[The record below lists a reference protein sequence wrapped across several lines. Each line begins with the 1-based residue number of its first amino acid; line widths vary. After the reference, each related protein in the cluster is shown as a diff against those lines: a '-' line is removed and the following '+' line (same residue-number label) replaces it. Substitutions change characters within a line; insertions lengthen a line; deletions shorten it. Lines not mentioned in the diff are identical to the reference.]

1 MKNNTKNDLSFIS
14 KTLNQIK
21 NQIKVIIFV
30 ILLVIIF
37 VIFLFIPGKN
47 YTSSTK
53 VVDNSNLSGKNNNQ
67 SENLAPN
74 FTLLDTEGNNVSLS
88 DYKGKVVIINFWTT
102 WCGPCRYEIPDLVQ
116 LYDKYNQDLIVLG
129 ISLDYDGPA
138 VVPQFEERIG
148 GVNYPLLYGNNNISN
163 LYGGVTGVPT
173 TFIIDRNMQVFKK
186 YLGYRSPE
194 VIEKDINELI

>member
-1 MKNNTKNDLSFIS
+1 MKNNTKNDLSFVS
-14 KTLNQIK
+14 KTLNQTK
-21 NQIKVIIFV
+21 NQIKAITFV
-30 ILLVIIF
+30 ILLIIIF

-88 DYKGKVVIINFWTT
+88 AYKGKVVIINFWTT

-116 LYDKYNQDLIVLG
+116 LYEKYNQDLIVLG

>member
-88 DYKGKVVIINFWTT
+88 DYKGKVVIITRQKNVA
-102 WCGPCRYEIPDLVQ
+102 RYYFQTE
-116 LYDKYNQDLIVLG
+116 DK
-129 ISLDYDGPA
+129 P
-138 VVPQFEERIG
+138 
-148 GVNYPLLYGNNNISN
+148 
-163 LYGGVTGVPT
+163 
-173 TFIIDRNMQVFKK
+173 
-186 YLGYRSPE
+186 
-194 VIEKDINELI
+194 